1 MKVVNVYPMYN
12 KSSLTTRGSVDVL
25 RDEVSTAARKGE
37 ALALDLTGIRIVTPS
52 FLDQLLFMLKES
64 LPNKSDPIKVLM
76 MNAPPGVRDR
86 MESIGLYHR
95 LKVVSTIGVIG
106 CYPTNSQ
113 FPNTPKEQHNDIRA

>member
-86 MESIGLYHR
+86 MESIGRYHR
-95 LKVVSTIGVIG
+95 LKVVSDNRGDWLL
-106 CYPTNSQ
+106 SD
-113 FPNTPKEQHNDIRA
+113 E